1 MLLIHFST
9 GEDNAEAPSLPK
21 TPSTSRR
28 LRGRPPKTKKKQTGD
43 GSPVLTRTLR
53 SRSKRNDQ
61 QKDDTDDP
69 EPLQDIGNST
79 AVKRSSVKA
88 DENVEDSFRKSSRT
102 CAVRASQVIAE
113 QSTVKKNARRNVKRA
128 DSSSSNDDIVII
140 SPTTDMLSKLET
152 LDSTTKE
159 DSSSVLQNTVE
170 KVTLQQSPPPVSDQ
184 DNSPVLEPVS
194 FLQGRITNKNVV
206 SSPELTPPASHCHCQ
221 STEEVEQ
228 LLIIDVDDESTPLA
242 AHSSHVEHYFSPVK
256 EVTPTTATVAS
267 NADQNTS
274 IRSST
279 KPKSVCKDELFT
291 PPDNVNSEIAG
302 EHQAE
307 SENESTTVSK
317 QMSTSYSQMDTPEV
331 ICDSHASSSDL
342 ARLTRLTSSQLK
354 TPDTVTKNNLTPTT
368 VVKSST
374 TVTQTSSS
382 ESSTETP
389 VTVTKQSQSNH
400 VSATVTKVKHSANVA
415 RKAAD
420 GSPEFLTAV
429 KRPQEFQTCSTSVH
443 SGTTKKQRVTPTN
456 CFSPARPKVIYIIR
470 NLSVLHLCL
479 LCL

>member
-9 GEDNAEAPSLPK
+9 GEDNAEAPCLPK

-28 LRGRPPKTKKKQTGD
+28 LRGRPPKTKKKQTDD

-102 CAVRASQVIAE
+102 CAIRASQAIAE
-113 QSTVKKNARRNVKRA
+113 QSTVKKNARRNVK
-128 DSSSSNDDIVII
+128 SSSSNDDIVII

-170 KVTLQQSPPPVSDQ
+170 KESPPPVSDQ

-194 FLQGRITNKNVV
+194 FLQGRITDKNVV
-206 SSPELTPPASHCHCQ
+206 NSPELTPPASHCHCQ

-274 IRSST
+274 IQSST
-279 KPKSVCKDELFT
+279 KPKSVCKDEFFT

-317 QMSTSYSQMDTPEV
+317 QMSTSYSQLDTPEI

-354 TPDTVTKNNLTPTT
+354 TPDTVTKNNLTPAT